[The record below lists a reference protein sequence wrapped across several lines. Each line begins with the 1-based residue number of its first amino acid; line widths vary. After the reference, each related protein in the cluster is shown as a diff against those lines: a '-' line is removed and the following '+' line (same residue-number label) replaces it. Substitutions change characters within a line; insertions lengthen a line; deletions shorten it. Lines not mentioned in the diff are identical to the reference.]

1 MNTEHQTT
9 HPNGTLHSIG
19 NSIKGNRHGIWNY
32 YYPNGY
38 FHRQEIYKMGKL
50 DGTVKE
56 YDMKFNVVSTTL
68 YKDGEPIQ

>member
-1 MNTEHQTT
+1 MKIQHTTT
-9 HPNGTLHSIG
+9 HPNGSLHSIG
-19 NSIKGNRHGIWNY
+19 NTIKGKRHGIWNY

-56 YDMKFNVVSTTL
+56 YDMEFRVISTTL

>member
-1 MNTEHQTT
+1 MEHITT
-9 HPNGTLHSIG
+9 HPNGSLHSIG
-19 NSIKGNRHGIWNY
+19 NTINGNRHGIWNY

-38 FHRQEIYKMGKL
+38 FHRQELYKMGKL

-56 YDMKFNVVSTTL
+56 YDMKFSVVSTTL